1 MGIVIPVCGAIT
13 LLVLAN
19 TGYTA
24 EYQTLLILAV
34 SGWAII
40 GLYCGGKLFDEWVRN
55 AARKEP
61 ETLNGRER
69 YFEVLNG
76 AYDIQDR
83 LKLLQKDAARNVNR
97 IHALGKEAGF
107 YVKPD

>member
-13 LLVLAN
+13 LVILAN
-19 TGYTA
+19 AGYKA

-40 GLYCGGKLFDEWVRN
+40 GLYCGGKLFDEWLRN
-55 AARKEP
+55 VARKET
-61 ETLNGRER
+61 ETLNGREK
-69 YFEVLNG
+69 YFEALNG

-83 LKLLQKDAARNVNR
+83 LKLLK
-97 IHALGKEAGF
+97 
-107 YVKPD
+107 